1 MRPARRLTGK
11 TDRPHAVS
19 HPTQTHIDKPLRRAL
34 TSVVERYPQ
43 LQLAIL
49 YGSCARGTQRPGSDV
64 DLALAQSSRTAM
76 DQDTLLDI
84 SLECS
89 RRTGRE
95 VQLRDLARAEGLFL
109 KQVLTTGVVLLSRDS
124 TVRAELIIRMLDF
137 DANMLPLVRMIR
149 RSNRERLLAG
159 R

>member
-1 MRPARRLTGK
+1 MN
-11 TDRPHAVS
+11 HS
-19 HPTQTHIDKPLRRAL
+19 TQTHIAESLRRTL
-34 TSVVERYPQ
+34 TSVVERYPR

-49 YGSCARGTQRPGSDV
+49 YGSCARGTERPGSDV
-64 DLALAQSSRTAM
+64 DLALAQSSRNPM
-76 DQDTLLDI
+76 DEDTVLNI

-95 VQLRDLARAEGLFL
+95 VQLRDLARSDGLFL

-137 DANMLPLVRMIR
+137 DADMLPLVRMIR
-149 RSNRERLLAG
+149 RGNRERLLAG